1 MAWVGRSDP
10 RSPCVWLLYTSR
22 RTDDS
27 EVAAQPLR
35 QSLHDSEIFHARV
48 TRNIP
53 SEASHYA
60 NVELM
65 ITAPTPEIHNFPHS
79 TAVSDVTHRP
89 RTYAELRGIREDV
102 PTLDSDNSDLA
113 SL

>member
-1 MAWVGRSDP
+1 MPWVGRSDP

-22 RTDDS
+22 RTD
-27 EVAAQPLR
+27 EVAAQPSR
-35 QSLHDSEIFHARV
+35 QSLHEIFHARV

-65 ITAPTPEIHNFPHS
+65 IQLPHPKFVIS
-79 TAVSDVTHRP
+79 LAQQLSAMLHIDRAHTRNCAGFRKI
-89 RTYAELRGIREDV
+89 ALNV
-102 PTLDSDNSDLA
+102 PILDSDNSDLA